1 MASAD
6 PYRRRMASTSRELD
20 DACAAWMD
28 GWMDDCLIVVVDV
41 NIEHVWLSDVG
52 MWKAMI

>member
-20 DACAAWMD
+20 DACAAWID